1 MITPAPIATV
11 VIVNYNGAHLLP
23 DCLDALD
30 AQRSGAPE
38 FETVV
43 VDNASTDDSL
53 ELLATKYPWAR
64 VVASAANLGFAGG
77 NNLALRE
84 VTTPFA
90 VLLNNDATPE
100 SGWLANLLAP
110 FAADRAE
117 HLGMVTGKIVFM
129 PRFIPVRFA
138 TPGFRPGVH
147 DGRELGMRVYAVTV
161 RSADLSA
168 EVSAKVLWESAA
180 YGPERVGDQTY
191 RWTRASG
198 EVLVPVPLELTAAG
212 TLREPIAVIL
222 RVAAER
228 DKELTVGAD
237 RFRVGTQPSDIELRL
252 PAGTPAR
259 DVINNAGG
267 VVLREG
273 YGADRGF
280 QQIDRG
286 QFDEPEEVFTACG
299 NGLAIRT
306 DLGATVGW
314 FDDDFFMYYEDVDLS
329 WRVRS
334 RGWSIRYQPDAV
346 LRHIHAASSSEW
358 SPRWVFHV
366 DRNRLLVLTKNAS
379 FRLAVS
385 AVLRYPLTTASM
397 ALRAGIEAVRV
408 RQRPAMRPYLL
419 RATVLASYLRLLPR
433 MLPRRRAIAH
443 AASVSRAELESWLV
457 ARP

>member
-53 ELLATKYPWAR
+53 ELLAAKYPWAR

-212 TLREPIAVIL
+212 TLREPIAMIL

-314 FDDDFFMYYEDVDLS
+314 FDDDFLCTTRTS
-329 WRVRS
+329 TCPGASGPAAGRS
-334 RGWSIRYQPDAV
+334 ATSQMRCCGTS
-346 LRHIHAASSSEW
+346 
-358 SPRWVFHV
+358 
-366 DRNRLLVLTKNAS
+366 T
-379 FRLAVS
+379 RLAAVS
-385 AVLRYPLTTASM
+385 GHRGGCSTSTAI
-397 ALRAGIEAVRV
+397 G
-408 RQRPAMRPYLL
+408 Y
-419 RATVLASYLRLLPR
+419 
-433 MLPRRRAIAH
+433 
-443 AASVSRAELESWLV
+443 WC
-457 ARP
+457 